1 MKNKLLQATI
11 AIVTSFLGMVVSYA
25 AIDGQLVGYST
36 EQEMVVCLLGIATT
50 YFSLVMFA
58 TSAMDYFN
66 ESK

>member
-1 MKNKLLQATI
+1 MKNKLLQATV

-36 EQEMVVCLLGIATT
+36 EQEMVVCLLGIALT
-50 YFSLVMFA
+50 YFSLVMFT

>member
-25 AIDGQLVGYST
+25 AIDNQLVGYST
-36 EQEMVVCLLGIATT
+36 EQEMVVCLLGIALT